1 MTVPVRL
8 ALALPSRATHL
19 LLAIALALGVV
30 AVPSVSPAAA
40 AGLTV
45 VRYGGADRYAT
56 AAAVSAAHYAPGVP
70 VAYVATGTNFPDA
83 LAGGPL
89 AARGGGP
96 LVLVGATSIPPAT
109 AAELTRLRP
118 ARIVILG
125 GEGAVSSR
133 VADSLVAYQTGGGVE
148 RVAGSD
154 RYATAAG
161 ISRLVAPGSGVPVAY
176 VATGENFPDA
186 LVGGVAAARRG
197 APLLLA
203 RRTSLPGP
211 TDAELQRLAP
221 REIIVL
227 GGAGVVDD
235 TVVGRLRQLAT
246 SGTVRRLAGADRYST
261 GVAVSAASFGSPTG
275 SLFIASGKSFA
286 DALVSVPA
294 AAKTGGALLLV
305 PGSSV
310 PSAVQT
316 EAKRLAPTRLVLMGG
331 MAAVNERV
339 TFDLRVALGDLAP
352 LPACAYRDVL
362 TPYRAYDDWRRTLV
376 DTILMV
382 PSTYH
387 PGDLVDT
394 STAGMN
400 GGYAVRSLVVS
411 DLRALGDA
419 ARAAGRPV
427 QVISGFR
434 SYAAQ
439 EQTFN
444 YWVSVGGYEQALRT
458 SARAGHS
465 EHQLGT
471 TLDFKSSGG
480 PAPWDIADWATTPAG
495 RWMAENAWR
504 YGFVMSYPRSSFD
517 RVCYDYESWH
527 YRYYG
532 RDVAARIRASGLTP
546 REWLWMTGSGG

>member
-1 MTVPVRL
+1 MTVPGWLIVMR
-8 ALALPSRATHL
+8 PSRATHL
-19 LLAIALALGVV
+19 LLAIAVALGAL
-30 AVPSVSPAAA
+30 AVPSASPAAA
-40 AGLTV
+40 AGMIV
-45 VRYGGADRYAT
+45 DRYGGADRYAT
-56 AAAVSAAHYAPGVP
+56 AAAVSAAHYAPGVST
-70 VAYVATGTNFPDA
+70 AYVATGANFPDA

-89 AARGGGP
+89 AARDGGP
-96 LVLVGATSIPPAT
+96 LLLVAGSSIPSAT
-109 AAELTRLRP
+109 AAELARLRP
-118 ARIVILG
+118 GRIVILG
-125 GEGAVSSR
+125 GEGAVSNG
-133 VADSLVAYQTGGGVE
+133 VANALAAYQTGGGVV

-154 RYATAAG
+154 RYATAAR
-161 ISRLVAPGSGVPVAY
+161 ISQLVAPGSGVPIAY
-176 VATGENFPDA
+176 VATGANFPDA

-197 APLLLA
+197 APLLLV
-203 RRTSLPGP
+203 RTSSLPES
-211 TDAELQRLAP
+211 TEAELQRLAP
-221 REIIVL
+221 RAIVVL
-227 GGAGVVDD
+227 GGAGVVSD
-235 TVVGRLRQLAT
+235 TVVARLRQLAT
-246 SGTVRRLAGADRYST
+246 SGTVTRLAGADRYTT
-261 GVAVSAASFGSPTG
+261 GVAVSSASFAPPIG
-275 SLFIASGKSFA
+275 SLFIASGLKFA
-286 DALVSVPA
+286 DALVAVPV
-294 AAKTGGALLLV
+294 AAKTNGALLLV

-310 PSAVQT
+310 PSAVRN

-331 MAAVNERV
+331 QAVVNDRV
-339 TFDLRVALGDLAP
+339 TFDLRVALGDLAA

-362 TPYRAYDDWRRTLV
+362 TPYRAYGDWRRTLV

-394 STAGMN
+394 SGAGMN
-400 GGYAVRSLVVS
+400 GGYAVRSLVIS

-427 QVISGFR
+427 QILSGFR

-444 YWVSVGGYEQALRT
+444 HWVSVGGYEQALRT

-471 TLDFKSSGG
+471 TLDFKSAGG
-480 PAPWDIADWATTPAG
+480 PAPWDVADWATTPAG

-532 RDVAARIRASGLTP
+532 RDVAARIQASGLTP